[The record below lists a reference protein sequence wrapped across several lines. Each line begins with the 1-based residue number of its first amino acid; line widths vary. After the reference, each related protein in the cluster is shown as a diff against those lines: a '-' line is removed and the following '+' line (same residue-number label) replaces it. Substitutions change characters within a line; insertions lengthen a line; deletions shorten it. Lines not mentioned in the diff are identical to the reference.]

1 MTYQNAEVTFLY
13 SFPLTVLSGGAKS
26 AVINYQPS
34 AAIPLSVLDDSRT
47 ATLIWKHHRHEWKKQ
62 LWNICLVLK

>member
-13 SFPLTVLSGGAKS
+13 SAPPLRTVRGKKI